1 MPTVYT
7 YSGKTKKG
15 EAKKGEITAN
25 SLEDAKGQLAGQG
38 ITPTEVKEKGK
49 GFDFANITIGGNS
62 VSDKDI
68 VIFTR
73 QFATMIN
80 SGLPLIQCLDILAG
94 AIGLENKFFGKVIGE
109 IKSAVEGG
117 STFADALKRHP
128 KVFDDL
134 YSNMVSAGEAGGL
147 LDTILQRLAAHMEK
161 AMKLKAQI
169 KSAMVY
175 PAAIMGVATVV
186 ISVLMIFV
194 IPIFAKMFT
203 DLSGGKQGLPG
214 PTQLVIDCSNFMQTY
229 WYLLFG
235 GAYGLKRLLG
245 WYYDTP
251 NGRYQMDK
259 LSLKLPVMGDLIR
272 KASVAKF
279 TRTLGTLIASGV
291 PILEGLNIV
300 AKTSGNKIVENAIMA
315 ARSSIAEGKTVAE
328 PLAKSGVF
336 PSMVTQMISVGEA
349 TGALDAMLG
358 KIADFYDD
366 EVDSAVEALTSL
378 LEPMMMVFL
387 GVVVGFIVIA
397 MYLPI
402 FKMASAMG

>member
-49 GFDFANITIGGNS
+49 GFDLANISFGGNT

-94 AIGLENKFFGKVIGE
+94 AIGLENKFFGKTIGE

-229 WYLLFG
+229 WYLIFG
-235 GAYGLKRLLG
+235 GGYGLKRLVA
-245 WYYDTP
+245 WYYGTP

-300 AKTSGNKIVENAIMA
+300 YFHA
-315 ARSSIAEGKTVAE
+315 
-328 PLAKSGVF
+328 
-336 PSMVTQMISVGEA
+336 
-349 TGALDAMLG
+349 
-358 KIADFYDD
+358 
-366 EVDSAVEALTSL
+366 
-378 LEPMMMVFL
+378 
-387 GVVVGFIVIA
+387 
-397 MYLPI
+397 
-402 FKMASAMG
+402 